1 MKWFLSQMLPVFVL
15 ASTVL
20 CWSCSAEQSP
30 AGSPS
35 GKPTSD
41 ANQLQVKT
49 DNKEQPQRK
58 QPDAN
63 APAIEPN
70 VVAKV
75 GEYVITRQELQKR
88 LMMELYPYN
97 YEQSGPFAA
106 APEAKTVLTKMLAE
120 KAMIIEG
127 RKQNLLE
134 DPSIRDIVKRFRDRT
149 LANLLLQTQLQS
161 KLTVTESEIEEKLKA
176 DPKLNRA
183 QAKTLAERTKANQL
197 LDGYYKDIYAKF
209 HVQKVTDNFAK
220 AAEIHQRLLLSPK
233 IPRDMPFIR
242 ISQIE
247 TDLTAEER
255 DLTLVTFDGGKV
267 TLKDWLDTL
276 CEVAPPRRPT
286 DLNTPEGVERLLN
299 IALRIPILVNEA
311 KLLGLDKDR
320 NFVKQVKDIEDSHV
334 LQKVQLDKF
343 KDINEPTKE
352 QIIDYYNKNKESFIT
367 DRTIKIDQIWCQDLK
382 TAQQT
387 KAQLDGGKDF
397 ESVKQLYS
405 LEKTGKPFDTYIGS
419 EGIFFKDLW
428 KGEPNQILGPLKGFY
443 NEGIKWRI
451 VKILEKK
458 PGAIKVYSDDIS
470 IRESVKWR
478 MISEQRNALLEKY
491 GKALLEKY
499 KFEIYED
506 KIKDIDP
513 LNIP

>member
-1 MKWFLSQMLPVFVL
+1 
-15 ASTVL
+15 
-20 CWSCSAEQSP
+20 
-30 AGSPS
+30 
-35 GKPTSD
+35 
-41 ANQLQVKT
+41 
-49 DNKEQPQRK
+49 
-58 QPDAN
+58 
-63 APAIEPN
+63 
-70 VVAKV
+70 
-75 GEYVITRQELQKR
+75 
-88 LMMELYPYN
+88 
-97 YEQSGPFAA
+97 
-106 APEAKTVLTKMLAE
+106 
-120 KAMIIEG
+120 
-127 RKQNLLE
+127 
-134 DPSIRDIVKRFRDRT
+134 
-149 LANLLLQTQLQS
+149 
-161 KLTVTESEIEEKLKA
+161 
-176 DPKLNRA
+176 
-183 QAKTLAERTKANQL
+183 
-197 LDGYYKDIYAKF
+197 
-209 HVQKVTDNFAK
+209 
-220 AAEIHQRLLLSPK
+220 
-233 IPRDMPFIR
+233 
-242 ISQIE
+242 
-247 TDLTAEER
+247 LTAEER
-255 DLTLVTFDGGKV
+255 DLALVTFDGGKV
-267 TLKDWLDTL
+267 TLKNWLDTL

-397 ESVKQLYS
+397 EAVKQLYS

-419 EGIFFKDLW
+419 EGLFFKDLW

-458 PGAIKVYSDDIS
+458 PGAIKAYSDD
-470 IRESVKWR
+470 IRESVKRR

-506 KIKDIDP
+506 RIKDIDP